1 MVQLQVH
8 LLHLKLI
15 TQELNMEQYK
25 DYVRAVREIGV
36 EPLPIGDFESLLGAM
51 DVSDIISLTVKAS
64 GNVDKPMGN

>member
-1 MVQLQVH
+1 
-8 LLHLKLI
+8 
-15 TQELNMEQYK
+15 MEQYK

-36 EPLPIGDFESLLGAM
+36 EPLPIRDFESLLGAM